1 MGEHGPAYEQFL
13 ELNRQ
18 SPENAEVLISLGL
31 LAVQMERHAAARK
44 HLHELIRLEEMV
56 DVAFFYLGRSAEME
70 QRSDEAISWYRQ
82 VKQGQDLLVDAQT
95 RIARLYVKQ
104 GDVAR
109 AHALLQTLRRQMP
122 AREVHLYMLE
132 GEILQQTGNQER
144 VLALYALALKK
155 HPGNRDLLYARA
167 LYGAS
172 HDMVTQA
179 EQDLQQVIKGD
190 PADADALNA
199 LGYILVEH
207 TERYREA
214 LGYIER
220 ALALDPESAAIL
232 DSMGWAKFRLGD
244 NREALKYMR
253 RAFKQLPDS
262 EIAAHL
268 GEILWASG
276 DKMAAQKVW
285 QEALEKWPDSDYLI
299 RTIKRLKQ

>member
-1 MGEHGPAYEQFL
+1 
-13 ELNRQ
+13 
-18 SPENAEVLISLGL
+18 
-31 LAVQMERHAAARK
+31 
-44 HLHELIRLEEMV
+44 MV
-56 DVAFFYLGRSAEME
+56 DTAFFYLGRSAEME
-70 QRSDEAISWYRQ
+70 QKSEVAISWYQQ

-104 GDVAR
+104 GRVAR
-109 AHALLQTLRRQMP
+109 AHALLQMLRRQMP
-122 AREVHLYMLE
+122 ERAVQLYMLE
-132 GEILQQTGNQER
+132 GEILQLAGDPER
-144 VLALYALALKK
+144 VLALYALALTK
-155 HPGNRDLLYARA
+155 HQGNRDLLYARA

-172 HDMVTQA
+172 NNMVEQA
-179 EQDLQQVIKGD
+179 EQDLLQIIKGD

-220 ALALDPESAAIL
+220 ALVLDPESPAIL

-244 NREALKYMR
+244 NQEALQYLR

-268 GEILWASG
+268 GEILWVSG
-276 DKMAAQKVW
+276 DKIAAQKIW
-285 QEALEKWPDSDYLI
+285 QEALEKWPDSDYLQ
-299 RTIKRLKQ
+299 RTIKRLQR